1 MPPPPSAAFPDLYRP
16 IANPKRRD
24 SRLVEEIID
33 KSFDYQIRQV
43 LDLPRMGRKLIG
55 RPYEALNVDE
65 FDEVPNSGW
74 FTNRNG
80 VKPLSLQA
88 ITRGPNRS
96 DGPDMSAPWEVVAI
110 KSAGVT
116 PGMTIRDG
124 RGDRY
129 IIKFDPPDFPQLAS
143 AAEVVAARLFHAVGY
158 NVPEN
163 YIAYVEK
170 RQLALA
176 ADAQLTVTTDDS
188 RPPISSRS
196 VQRVDLERVLRHAG
210 GDGGPIRVLA
220 SRFLDGIPIGPW
232 SYTGVRRDD
241 PNDIYPHEHRREIR
255 GFYVIASW
263 LNHADM
269 KEENTLDIYDP
280 TTKRIRHY
288 LIDFGASMGS
298 NSTGPSNP
306 RRGQANSLDVRD
318 SLTRLFSLGL
328 YVHNYEKA
336 PRTVFHPSVG
346 YLDNRLFKA
355 ERWKPMYPVP
365 AFENL
370 TNRDA
375 FWGAAIVT
383 SFSDAQI
390 EAAVAAAEL
399 SDPKATRGLVDFL
412 VERRDRVGTYWFSR
426 LNPLAEFRIE
436 DGERLSGSDLAVN
449 RGYATNR
456 ETRYRIRVWSDDR
469 QLFQLEDIDPTV
481 TLDSSW
487 QKLGS
492 LAVSFLPVS
501 ENRKPPKPVWVYLDF
516 TAGRWRL
523 AGLRRLD

>member
-16 IANPKRRD
+16 IAKPKRRD

-129 IIKFDPPDFPQLAS
+129 IIKFDPPGFPQLAS

-163 YIAYVEK
+163 YIAYMEK

-241 PNDIYPHEHRREIR
+241 PNDIYPHQHRREIR

-280 TTKRIRHY
+280 TTKQIRHY

-306 RRGQANSLDVRD
+306 RRGQANSLDMRD

-328 YVHNYEKA
+328 YVHDYEKA

-365 AFENL
+365 AFENM

-375 FWGAAIVT
+375 FWGAALVT
-383 SFSDAQI
+383 SFTDPQI

-399 SDPKATRGLVDFL
+399 SEPKAAQGLVDFL

-426 LNPLAEFRIE
+426 LNTLARFRIE
-436 DGERLSGSDLAVN
+436 DGDRLSGSDLAVT
-449 RGYATNR
+449 RGYAATR
-456 ETRYRIRVWSDDR
+456 ESRYQIRVWSDGR
-469 QLFQLEDIDPTV
+469 QLSQFEDLDPTA
-481 TLDSSW
+481 TLDPSW

-501 ENRKPPKPVWVYLDF
+501 KNRKPPKPVWVYLDY
-516 TAGRWRL
+516 TAGSWRL

>member
-1 MPPPPSAAFPDLYRP
+1 MPPPPWAAFPDPNRP
-16 IANPKRRD
+16 IAQPKRRE

-55 RPYEALNVDE
+55 RPYETLNVDR
-65 FDEVPNSGW
+65 FDEVPNSSW

-80 VKPLSLQA
+80 VKPMSPLA
-88 ITRGPNRS
+88 VFRGPNRS
-96 DGPDMSAPWEVVAI
+96 GGPDMSAPWEVVSI

-116 PGMTIRDG
+116 PGMTILDA

-129 IIKFDPPDFPQLAS
+129 IVKFDPPGSPELAS
-143 AAEVVAARLFHAVGY
+143 AAEVVAARLLHAAGY

-170 RQLALA
+170 RQLRLRSEAR
-176 ADAQLTVTTDDS
+176 LTVGTDDS

-196 VQRVDLERVLRHAG
+196 VQQEDLDQLFEGAR
-210 GDGGPIRVLA
+210 GDDGPVRVLA
-220 SRFLDGIPIGPW
+220 SRFLDGVPIGPW

-241 PNDIYPHEHRREIR
+241 PNDIYRHEHRRDIR

-280 TTKRIRHY
+280 ETQQVTHF
-288 LIDFGASMGS
+288 LIDFGASLGS

-318 SLTRLFSLGL
+318 ALTRLFTLGL

-346 YLDNRLFKA
+346 YLDN
-355 ERWKPMYPVP
+355 
-365 AFENL
+365 
-370 TNRDA
+370 
-375 FWGAAIVT
+375 
-383 SFSDAQI
+383 
-390 EAAVAAAEL
+390 
-399 SDPKATRGLVDFL
+399 
-412 VERRDRVGTYWFSR
+412 
-426 LNPLAEFRIE
+426 
-436 DGERLSGSDLAVN
+436 
-449 RGYATNR
+449 
-456 ETRYRIRVWSDDR
+456 
-469 QLFQLEDIDPTV
+469 QL
-481 TLDSSW
+481 
-487 QKLGS
+487 
-492 LAVSFLPVS
+492 
-501 ENRKPPKPVWVYLDF
+501 
-516 TAGRWRL
+516 
-523 AGLRRLD
+523 